1 MSVAD
6 TNELVERLSA
16 AAGMIMEGS
25 SPAALTPLPH
35 NSEEVE
41 ERLLD
46 LELACKDAGALVQA
60 AQVLVRRDI
69 L

>member
-1 MSVAD
+1 MAD

-25 SPAALTPLPH
+25 SPAALTPMPH
-35 NSEEVE
+35 DSVDVE

-46 LELACKDAGALVQA
+46 LELACKDAGTLIQA
-60 AQVLVRRDI
+60 AQVLARRDI
-69 L
+69 I